1 MDSQTLLILGISFG
15 LSFLA
20 IIFYYFLKSIFRQE
34 DADLDFYKI
43 IKYAI
48 YLAIITAL
56 FEVIVFPSHQD
67 DNETNQQKIERV
79 KEQLKSKK

>member
-1 MDSQTLLILGISFG
+1 MDKQTLLILGASFG

-20 IIFYYFLKSIFRQE
+20 IIFYYFYKSVFRQE
-34 DADLDFYKI
+34 DANLDFYKI

-48 YLAIITAL
+48 YFAIITAL

-67 DNETNQQKIERV
+67 DNETDQQKIERV
-79 KEQLKSKK
+79 KEHLKNKK